1 MKNVDYNWLDEA
13 WKTAINTR
21 HVLNVSGGT
30 EKVRYFIGGAYMYS
44 DGNFS
49 NLDVD
54 RFSTRMGLD
63 VSFTKDLKASFNMS
77 YATKS
82 TNMPLNNKD
91 SEPALMYG
99 TFNDLNRT
107 SRWIPAYIDGM
118 PVDYGM
124 TESDTHPL
132 AIFDS
137 GSYRKNRSDDMALSA
152 KLDYNIK
159 WIKGLSASLAMNYS
173 RTSSNGKSLYKPYT
187 VYTFA
192 PVS

>member
-1 MKNVDYNWLDEA
+1 MPDMMTAYQQATALNDMWREEQRSGSESTYTFFSEQELNDMKNVDYNWLDEA

-137 GSYRKNRSDDMALSA
+137 GSYRKTGVM
-152 KLDYNIK
+152 I
-159 WIKGLSASLAMNYS
+159 WH
-173 RTSSNGKSLYKPYT
+173 
-187 VYTFA
+187 
-192 PVS
+192 